1 MNLLESFKI
10 AIDSIKANKL
20 RSFLTM
26 LGIIIGI
33 SSVITIV
40 SLGQGGQRAITGEF
54 EKLGAASVSIKV
66 DGSKAQSTDY
76 LTLED
81 VRQIKE
87 KVETVNYV
95 SPVSQRRG
103 VAITDKLSKTAVI
116 KGGTSD
122 LFYIDNVEMLYG
134 RYFNE
139 RELQEGRA
147 VAVIDSTAAE
157 GIFGFEDVVGL
168 SLKLGPEST
177 AKKVTIIGVYKGITN
192 PFARGQNNMPVFV
205 SVPITFLDNLYSG
218 IQLDTISIMAT
229 SQEDVETAANSSI
242 NILEARHNNRGKEIY
257 NPESVFSQLEQIN
270 TVLGIFTAFIGAVAA
285 ISLLVGGIGVMNI
298 MLVSVTERT
307 REIGI
312 RKSLGA
318 TTRVIL
324 IQFLMESIIISVIG
338 GLLGMT
344 LGIVGATILGRFA
357 GITPAVSIA
366 AIVGAILF
374 SFAVGLFFGI
384 YPARQAARLN
394 PIDALRYE

>member
-10 AIDSIKANKL
+10 AIDSIRSNKL

-66 DGSKAQSTDY
+66 DSSKAQSTDY
-76 LTLED
+76 ITLED
-81 VRQIKE
+81 AKQIKE
-87 KVETVNYV
+87 KVEAVNYV
-95 SPVSQRRG
+95 SPISQKRG
-103 VAITDKLSKTAVI
+103 VAITDKKSSTAVI

-122 LFYIDNVEMLYG
+122 LFYLDNVEILHG

-147 VAVIDSTAAE
+147 VVVIDSNAAE
-157 GIFGFEDVVGL
+157 DLFGFEDVVGL
-168 SLKLGPEST
+168 SFKLGPETT

-192 PFARGQNNMPVFV
+192 PFARGRNNMPVFV
-205 SVPITFLDNLYSG
+205 SVPITLLDNLFSG

-229 SQEDVETAANSSI
+229 SQEETEYAANSAI
-242 NILEARHNNRGKEIY
+242 NLLEARHNNRGKEVY

-318 TTRVIL
+318 TTKVIL

-344 LGIVGATILGRFA
+344 FGIAGAAVLGRFA
-357 GITPAVSIA
+357 GITPAVSIT

>member
-10 AIDSIKANKL
+10 AIDSIRANKL

-40 SLGQGGQRAITGEF
+40 SLGQGGQRAITSEF
-54 EKLGAASVSIKV
+54 EKLGAASITITVNTA
-66 DGSKAQSTDY
+66 KAQSTDY
-76 LTLED
+76 ITLED

-87 KVETVNYV
+87 KVEAVNYA

-103 VAITDKLSKTAVI
+103 VAITDKETSTALI
-116 KGGTSD
+116 KGGNSD

-134 RYFNE
+134 RFFNE
-139 RELQEGRA
+139 RELLEGRA
-147 VAVIDSTAAE
+147 VAVIDSNAAE
-157 GIFGFEDVVGL
+157 NLFGFEDVVGL
-168 SLKLGPEST
+168 SLKLGPETT
-177 AKKVTIIGVYKGITN
+177 AKKVTIIGVYKGITT
-192 PFARGQNNMPVFV
+192 PFAQARNNMPVFV
-205 SVPITFLDNLYSG
+205 SVPITLLDNLFSG
-218 IQLDTISIMAT
+218 ISLDSIAIMAN
-229 SQEDVETAANSSI
+229 SQEETEAAANSAI

-257 NPESVFSQLEQIN
+257 TPESVFSQLEQIN

-318 TTRVIL
+318 TTNVIL
-324 IQFLMESIIISVIG
+324 VQFLMESIIISVIG

-344 LGIVGATILGRFA
+344 FGIAGGAILGRIA
-357 GITPAVSIA
+357 GITPSVSIA
-366 AIVGAILF
+366 AVLGAILF

>member
-10 AIDSIKANKL
+10 AMDSIRANKL

-40 SLGQGGQRAITGEF
+40 SLGQGGQRAITSEF
-54 EKLGAASVSIKV
+54 EKLGAASVTITV
-66 DGSKAQSTDY
+66 DAVKAQTTDY
-76 LTLED
+76 ITLED

-87 KVETVNYV
+87 KVENINYA
-95 SPVSQRRG
+95 SPVGQRRG
-103 VAITDKLSKTAVI
+103 VAITEKETSTAVI
-116 KGGTSD
+116 KGGNSD

-134 RYFNE
+134 RFFNE
-139 RELQEGRA
+139 RELLEGKA
-147 VAVIDSTAAE
+147 VAVIDSNAAE
-157 GIFGFEDVVGL
+157 NLFGFEDVVGL
-168 SLKLGPEST
+168 SMKLGPEAT
-177 AKKVTIIGVYKGITN
+177 AKKVTIIGVYKGITT
-192 PFARGQNNMPVFV
+192 PFAQTRNGMPVFV
-205 SVPITFLDNLYSG
+205 SVPITLLDNLFSG
-218 IQLDTISIMAT
+218 ISLDSLAITAS
-229 SQEDVETAANSSI
+229 SQEEMEDAANAAI

-257 NPESVFSQLEQIN
+257 TPESVFSQLEQIN

-324 IQFLMESIIISVIG
+324 VQFLMESIIISVIG

-344 LGIVGATILGRFA
+344 FGIVGGAILGSIA
-357 GITPAVSIA
+357 GITPSVSLAAVL
-366 AIVGAILF
+366 GAILF

>member
-66 DGSKAQSTDY
+66 DTSKAQSTDY
-76 LTLED
+76 ITLED

-103 VAITDKLSKTAVI
+103 VAITDKVSKTAVI
-116 KGGTSD
+116 KGGSSD

-134 RYFNE
+134 RFFNE
-139 RELQEGRA
+139 RELQEGRG

-157 GIFGFEDVVGL
+157 GIFGFKDVVGL
-168 SLKLGPEST
+168 NLKLGPEST

-192 PFARGQNNMPVFV
+192 PFARGRNNMPVFV
-205 SVPITFLDNLYSG
+205 SVPITLLDNLYSG

-229 SQEDVETAANSSI
+229 SQEDAEAAANSSI
-242 NILEARHNNRGKEIY
+242 NILEARNNNRGKEIY

-324 IQFLMESIIISVIG
+324 IQFLMESVIISVIG

-344 LGIVGATILGRFA
+344 FGVAGASILGRFA

-366 AIVGAILF
+366 AIAGAILF
-374 SFAVGLFFGI
+374 SVAVGLFFGI